1 MTSRKISSALNT
13 VNVCKKDG
21 YFLEALIKN
30 YHLNLE
36 LIKHI
41 LSVTVPGYSI
51 ENKKVKTI
59 VKEFQNEIALNQAL
73 KSLITKKTFKQ
84 AKIWFLKMDVYFK
97 KLKMEQPIN
106 TKALL
111 SEAEQI
117 FGILNISANKLFTK
131 NKA

>member
-1 MTSRKISSALNT
+1 MQEEWF
-13 VNVCKKDG
+13 
-21 YFLEALIKN
+21 FLEALIKN
-30 YHLNLE
+30 YHLNVE

-41 LSVTVPGYSI
+41 LITIVPNYSI

-59 VKEFQNEIALNQAL
+59 AKEFQNEISVNNAL

-84 AKIWFLKMDVYFK
+84 VKTWLLKMDVYFR
-97 KLKMEQPIN
+97 KLKLEQPSN

-111 SEAEQI
+111 TETEQV
-117 FGILNISANKLFTK
+117 FGIINISANKLFAK